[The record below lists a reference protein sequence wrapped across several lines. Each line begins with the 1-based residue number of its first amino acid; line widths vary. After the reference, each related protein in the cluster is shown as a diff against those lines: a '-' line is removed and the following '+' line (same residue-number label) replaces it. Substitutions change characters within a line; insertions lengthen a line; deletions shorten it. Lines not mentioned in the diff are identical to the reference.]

1 MNKSISR
8 KFIAVLLSFVM
19 TTGMAVAASVP
30 VFAEEA
36 VPSVTTTWANED
48 YPVIQNEN
56 GEYIAVNSEGKPV
69 KYNGLQIKTTTTEN
83 TDGTCVEETVRYT
96 FKNGKCTQVKE
107 SRTTTLEPGQ
117 PAAATA
123 DPNATPVST
132 KVTYSNPKYSIQED
146 GDTVKV
152 ISEKGNPVKY
162 NGILIRTMT
171 TTNSDGSQTVTKD
184 RFTFKD
190 GVQVK

>member
-83 TDGTCVEETVRYT
+83 TDGTRVEETVRYT

-132 KVTYSNPKYSIQED
+132 KVTYSNPKNSIQED

-162 NGILIRTMT
+162 NGILIRTT
-171 TTNSDGSQTVTKD
+171 TTTTSDGSQTVTKD

>member
-19 TTGMAVAASVP
+19 ATGMAVAASVP

-83 TDGTCVEETVRYT
+83 TDGTRVEETVRYT

>member
-83 TDGTCVEETVRYT
+83 TDGTRVEETVRYT

-123 DPNATPVST
+123 DPNATPDST

-162 NGILIRTMT
+162 NGILIRTTT

>member
-83 TDGTCVEETVRYT
+83 TDGTRVEETGRYT

>member
-83 TDGTCVEETVRYT
+83 TDGTRVEETVRYT

-162 NGILIRTMT
+162 NGILIRTMK

>member
-83 TDGTCVEETVRYT
+83 TDGTRVEETVRYT

>member
-8 KFIAVLLSFVM
+8 KFIAILLSFVM

-83 TDGTCVEETVRYT
+83 TDGTRVEETVRYT

>member
-83 TDGTCVEETVRYT
+83 TDGTRVEETVRYT

-107 SRTTTLEPGQ
+107 SRTTTLEQVSPLQ
-117 PAAATA
+117 PPPTRTPPRFPRKSPTPIPNTA
-123 DPNATPVST
+123 SRRMAIPSRSSPKKATPSST
-132 KVTYSNPKYSIQED
+132 TAS
-146 GDTVKV
+146 
-152 ISEKGNPVKY
+152 
-162 NGILIRTMT
+162 
-171 TTNSDGSQTVTKD
+171 
-184 RFTFKD
+184 
-190 GVQVK
+190 

>member
-83 TDGTCVEETVRYT
+83 TDGTRVEETVRYT

-190 GVQVK
+190 GVQVE